1 MNDLLKVLQSG
12 DLAGLELEKARAAV
26 DVARATLE
34 ESRVKF
40 EFSKQAFEDVVQ
52 AAEEAGLPRAKF
64 KKLIEE
70 RTAGLWTSGLVG
82 DIVAGT
88 PRAAKTARAPKKKS
102 EEVATESFSE
112 ADLIDCESATAPE
125 VELVN

>member
-26 DVARATLE
+26 EAARAALD

-40 EFSKQAFEDVVQ
+40 EFAKQAFEDVVT
-52 AAEEAGLPRAKF
+52 AAEEVGLPRAKF

-70 RTAGLWTSGLVG
+70 RTAGLWTSGLVSDLG
-82 DIVAGT
+82 SVAA
-88 PRAAKTARAPKKKS
+88 PKAPKAPRAPKKKI
-102 EEVATESFSE
+102 EEDFSADAGNVIDFETPTATE
-112 ADLIDCESATAPE
+112 
-125 VELVN
+125 VEFAN